1 VPPVRDIARR
11 CSLRLRARRGAES
24 LCGRCNPHHGGRRL
38 VVDLDFLRNSIATDV
53 LRDIPTALR
62 SSLETLVDVKERIK
76 SSSEHPGDVA
86 AK

>member
-1 VPPVRDIARR
+1 VREIARR

-53 LRDIPTALR
+53 LRDIPDDAIRT
-62 SSLETLVDVKERIK
+62 SLETLVDDKERIK
-76 SSSEHPGDVA
+76 SSSEHPRDVA